1 MAAKE
6 AAPLPPTPEEGYRAA
21 LDEGRMT
28 FQRCAECG
36 HAWLPAREECPKC
49 WSPKW
54 RREEASG
61 EAKVVSWVVYHTAF
75 DKRFAER
82 LPYNVALVE
91 LAEGPRMITNLVEIP
106 AGADVIIPAGA
117 DVIGRS
123 VSLEF
128 EKDMGRLLPRYRLRE

>member
-1 MAAKE
+1 
-6 AAPLPPTPEEGYRAA
+6 
-21 LDEGRMT
+21 MT

-36 HAWLPAREECPKC
+36 HAWLPTREECPKC
-49 WSPKW
+49 WSPDW

-106 AGADVIIPAGA
+106 AGADVIVCRGSACGSEGRAPASIHEIPPEAG
-117 DVIGRS
+117 IGR
-123 VSLEF
+123 
-128 EKDMGRLLPRYRLRE
+128 